1 MLGSIGLWGFA
12 GLGFR
17 VWGVRDCRALGF
29 YGFRASG
36 LGLGFR
42 FLLGLGFKVE
52 GVFKALGCVGLWGCR
67 AFGLSGFRAS
77 EPTRLYGFVGLW
89 LLGSRVLG
97 VWGSGCFKVRWR
109 SQRKTWSHIDCPAVD
124 ALFQCLH
131 AEPNTL
137 TLNPEP

>member
-42 FLLGLGFKVE
+42 
-52 GVFKALGCVGLWGCR
+52 VFT
-67 AFGLSGFRAS
+67 GFRAS
-77 EPTRLYGFVGLW
+77 RLR
-89 LLGSRVLG
+89 GSL
-97 VWGSGCFKVRWR
+97 K
-109 SQRKTWSHIDCPAVD
+109 H
-124 ALFQCLH
+124 
-131 AEPNTL
+131 
-137 TLNPEP
+137 